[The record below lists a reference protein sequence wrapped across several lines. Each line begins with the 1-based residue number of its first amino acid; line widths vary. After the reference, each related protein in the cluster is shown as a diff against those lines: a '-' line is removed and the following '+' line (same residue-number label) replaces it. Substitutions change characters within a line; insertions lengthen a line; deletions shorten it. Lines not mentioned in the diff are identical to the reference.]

1 MPIEEIARR
10 VIRREPSP
18 VQKKIMNLVRENQLI
33 EGHALFAQ
41 RLGQVDHLGEGDV
54 AIIVAVNEEDG
65 RFPGVDGGDWGR
77 LVREFGE
84 LGRNI
89 FAVPVIGGPIVDA
102 VEINAGG
109 EDVGVAAEA

>member
-54 AIIVAVNEEDG
+54 AIIVALNQKHRG
-65 RFPGVDGGDWGR
+65 APSANGGKR
-77 LVREFGE
+77 
-84 LGRNI
+84 
-89 FAVPVIGGPIVDA
+89 
-102 VEINAGG
+102 
-109 EDVGVAAEA
+109 